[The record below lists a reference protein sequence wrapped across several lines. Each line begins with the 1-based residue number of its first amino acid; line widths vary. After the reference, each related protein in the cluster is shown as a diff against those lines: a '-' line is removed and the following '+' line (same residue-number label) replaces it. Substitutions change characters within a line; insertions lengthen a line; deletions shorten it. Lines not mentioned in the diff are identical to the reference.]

1 MLNPRKILLRV
12 DLAVEIR
19 ACQPCE
25 RTICQGVESAEEH
38 GIRQLQE
45 EQTTDQIIAVQEKP
59 FTFTDGVDL
68 GLSEGGELAQHPGR
82 AMPVRR
88 AASLVAS

>member
-25 RTICQGVESAEEH
+25 RTICQGVEAAEEH

-68 GLSEGGELAQHPGR
+68 GYQRVVSCSASGESH
-82 AMPVRR
+82 PVRR
-88 AASLVAS
+88 AVSLAAS